1 MNLLQVLHSKAAKLI
16 LNQSFW
22 SSSTEALEQLNWLT
36 LSQRRE
42 LQRCVYM
49 YNNLSGETLSFTK
62 GADLHE
68 YNTRNK
74 NMLRTLKSNTNWGLL
89 RSHNS
94 CLYSWNYLS
103 DDIQS
108 LSTIERFKKA
118 ARTFITEH
126 S

>member
-1 MNLLQVLHSKAAKLI
+1 MN
-16 LNQSFW
+16 
-22 SSSTEALEQLNWLT
+22 
-36 LSQRRE
+36 
-42 LQRCVYM
+42 
-49 YNNLSGETLSFTK
+49 NNLSVEALNFTK
-62 GADLHE
+62 GADLYE

-74 NMLRTLKSNTNWGLL
+74 NMLRKLKSNTNWGLL

-94 CLYSWNYLS
+94 CLYSWNSLS
-103 DDIQS
+103 DDIRF